1 MSKVNPTVSVIIPT
15 RNRYSFVPRAI
26 QSVLNQT
33 YQDFEVL
40 VVDDASDDHTE
51 EIVKG
56 FSDERITYIH
66 HEVKRGGSA
75 ARNTGIKL
83 SKGEFIAF
91 LDDDDQWLP
100 EKLQCQMH
108 LFSNS
113 PTVVGAIYT
122 GVLKCSTSKDQ
133 VLKEIIPTKRG
144 MIFRELLF
152 SNCIATTSTI
162 LIKRECFEKVG
173 LFDEKLSSCQDWDM
187 WIRLSQDF
195 QFDFTEHSLVKF
207 YVHENSITTDYQARI
222 QGRQVLLEKIFHH
235 IASQPKLVANYYFE
249 NSRIFFLMNDRHK
262 GKAEMRQ
269 VIKNYPTNIKY
280 LIYFFYSLTGL
291 NPFRPSSILKTIV
304 KNSNTLTKLLGI
316 TNEQQS

>member
-40 VVDDASDDHTE
+40 VVDDASDDHTD

-75 ARNTGIKL
+75 ARNTGIKF

-108 LFSNS
+108 LLSNS

-133 VLKEIIPTKRG
+133 VLKEIVPTKRG

-152 SNCIATTSTI
+152 SF
-162 LIKRECFEKVG
+162 LKGF
-173 LFDEKLSSCQDWDM
+173 LFHD
-187 WIRLSQDF
+187 DF
-195 QFDFTEHSLVKF
+195 W
-207 YVHENSITTDYQARI
+207 
-222 QGRQVLLEKIFHH
+222 
-235 IASQPKLVANYYFE
+235 
-249 NSRIFFLMNDRHK
+249 
-262 GKAEMRQ
+262 
-269 VIKNYPTNIKY
+269 
-280 LIYFFYSLTGL
+280 
-291 NPFRPSSILKTIV
+291 V
-304 KNSNTLTKLLGI
+304 KNRKALQRPQPDSC
-316 TNEQQS
+316 